1 MVSGFRAIFRNVSV
15 SVSRASTSTSSGTR
29 KNCCS
34 VSHDVPNIHICL
46 HIFCFN
52 CRNQV
57 LSITLGWPRLQAPLC
72 VADLVLLASARLK
85 LSQALGG
92 SVAIAVG
99 GFFLNSVGPISSV
112 SSNTGQVS
120 VQDSYIASIE
130 NHFVDC
136 AAESLT
142 EGSSSISFGASL
154 AFGGA
159 FAILHAPQITDL
171 QNGLQL
177 LPAAIDL
184 VGFNFDVIFVKSI
197 FSRCSATSTSQ
208 AGRSAQADAI
218 GGAVFA
224 RSVALSNFSVID
236 SHFIDSVVKVGAGAG
251 ALPSHSS
258 GGAVVVEFN
267 ASGYSVAVFASC
279 SFVNCAAR
287 GADSPSTAVTGGAI
301 SVSFAASVAITDS
314 KFINCKIQGA
324 LSVQSS
330 KISVS
335 GGAGVSL
342 SRSKNASVH
351 SCLFDATD
359 GQDDSATST
368 GLAIFA
374 ASSSYSRTDVTGT
387 SFKSSA
393 VIVSV
398 RCVSEEGLHYVGC
411 PVIGPQIFVSNSSIA
426 QLTPNASAVFKLV
439 GSSLMSFDP
448 QILQTFTRFG
458 IKCSLADFAVF
469 KEESPVSSAFPLDM
483 FSCKACSQFEISLS
497 ANEAWLEQIVHS
509 TNASNC
515 VRSSVDNNCPY
526 GVKRCQTFV
535 DVEQGFWTNFSES
548 GGLLRA
554 SRCPD
559 RYCGCDSSKDACPLS
574 PLLAANHVADS
585 LCRGNRSGVLCGGC
599 RRNFTHS
606 LNGYSCVSNDDC
618 SRDFGWV
625 WTLTVVGF
633 VLESIYI
640 VFTSVGEDDGFINC
654 VLFYGQMSLFARIPP
669 VSNNQADNSDA
680 ASWFSKSSQFS
691 SILSA
696 YQNSCFGPSMGAYE
710 ATAAQLIG
718 PLTVFMSSMLLIF
731 PAKLLLKKFHH
742 FFRKRKLDVQVTF
755 ATTLMNL
762 LLMLFSSVSSVVFQ
776 LITCQ
781 DTGQEKVVFIDG
793 TKTCSGAAFNFLSFL
808 AAMLS
813 LVPLVIWAGLKFN
826 RIPAHV
832 RAVLCSPYTDDA
844 YYWVALALLFRFV
857 VSVLSATVRQF
868 PSVSAMVLLFCTVC
882 MLMLLT
888 THRPYVDQ
896 RTYYMD
902 IFCYFCLIVQYMLQ
916 SLAGASESLGLSL
929 NQNSR
934 FFDTVRDASTASD
947 AIQSVFLFA

>member
-1 MVSGFRAIFRNVSV
+1 VSGFRAIFRNFSV
-15 SVSRASTSTSSGTR
+15 SVSRASTSTSSGTQ
-29 KNCCS
+29 KFCFS
-34 VSHDVPNIHICL
+34 VSHNVPNIYVHIYIL
-46 HIFCFN
+46 N
-52 CRNQV
+52 GRNQV
-57 LSITLGWPRLQAPLC
+57 LSATLGWPRLQAPSY

-92 SVAIAVG
+92 SVAIAIG
-99 GFFLNSVGPISSV
+99 GFLLNSVGSASST
-112 SSNTGQVS
+112 SSNAGQVS
-120 VQDSYIASIE
+120 VQDSHIAAID
-130 NHFVDC
+130 NQFVDC
-136 AAESLT
+136 AVESLT
-142 EGSSSISFGASL
+142 EDPTSTSFGASL

-171 QNGLQL
+171 QNSLQL

-184 VGFNFDVIFVKSI
+184 AGFNVTVVVLKSI
-197 FSRCSATSTSQ
+197 FARCSATSVSQ
-208 AGRSAQADAI
+208 AGRSALDAV
-218 GGAVFA
+218 GGAFFA

-236 SHFIDSVVKVGAGAG
+236 SHFSDSVVKVGAGAG

-258 GGAVVVEFN
+258 GGAVAVEFN
-267 ASGYSVAVFASC
+267 ASGNSVAIFASC
-279 SFVNCAAR
+279 SFANCAAR

-301 SVSFAASVAITDS
+301 SVSLAASVTIIDS
-314 KFINCKIQGA
+314 KFIKCKIQGA

-330 KISVS
+330 KFSVS
-335 GGAGVSL
+335 GGAAVSL

-351 SCLFDATD
+351 WCLFDATD

-374 ASSSYSRTDVTGT
+374 AFSSYSRTDVRDT
-387 SFKSSA
+387 SFKSST

-398 RCVSEEGLHYVGC
+398 RCVSDDGLHYVGC
-411 PVIGPQIFVSNSSIA
+411 PVIGPQIFASNSSIA

-439 GSSLMSFDP
+439 GSSLMAFDP
-448 QILQTFTRFG
+448 QILPAFTRFG
-458 IKCSLADFAVF
+458 IKCSLPDFAVF
-469 KEESPVSSAFPLDM
+469 KDQSPVSSAFPLHI
-483 FSCKACSQFEISLS
+483 FSCKACSQFEISFS
-497 ANEAWLEQIVHS
+497 ANEAWLEQIAHS

-515 VRSSVDNNCPY
+515 VRASIDNDCPY

-574 PLLAANHVADS
+574 PLLAANHEADS

-599 RRNFTHS
+599 RQNFTHS

-625 WTLTVVGF
+625 WTVTVIGF

-669 VSNNQADNSDA
+669 VYNNQADDSDA

-696 YQNSCFGPSMGAYE
+696 YRNSCYGPSMGAYE

-718 PLTVFMSSMLLIF
+718 PLTVFLSSMLLIF

-742 FFRKRKLDVQVTF
+742 FFRKRKLNVQVAF

-776 LITCQ
+776 LITCE
-781 DTGQEKVVFIDG
+781 DTGQEKVIFIDG
-793 TKTCSGAAFNFLSFL
+793 TKSCSGAAFNFLSFL
-808 AAMLS
+808 AAILS
-813 LVPLVIWAGLKFN
+813 LVPLLIWAGLKFN

-832 RAVLCSPYTDDA
+832 RAVLCSPYTDAA
-844 YYWVALALLFRFV
+844 YYWVALALLFRFI
-857 VSVLSATVRQF
+857 VSVVSATVRQF
-868 PSVSAMVLLFCTVC
+868 PSVSAMVLSVCTVC
-882 MLMLLT
+882 MLMLLLT
-888 THRPYVDQ
+888 QRPYVDQ

-902 IFCYFCLIVQYMLQ
+902 IFCHFCLIVQFMLQ
-916 SLAGASESLGLSL
+916 CLARASESLGLSL

-947 AIQSVFLFA
+947 AIQSVFLFFAD

>member
-1 MVSGFRAIFRNVSV
+1 
-15 SVSRASTSTSSGTR
+15 
-29 KNCCS
+29 
-34 VSHDVPNIHICL
+34 
-46 HIFCFN
+46 
-52 CRNQV
+52 
-57 LSITLGWPRLQAPLC
+57 
-72 VADLVLLASARLK
+72 

-92 SVAIAVG
+92 GVSIALG
-99 GFFLNSVGPISSV
+99 GFLHNSAGKNSGISLIA
-112 SSNTGQVS
+112 GQTY
-120 VQDSYIASIE
+120 VQDSHIASIE
-130 NHFVDC
+130 NRFVDC
-136 AAESLT
+136 AAESTT
-142 EGSSSISFGASL
+142 EGLTSISFGASS

-159 FAILHAPQITDL
+159 FAVFHAQQMTALTD
-171 QNGLQL
+171 GLEE
-177 LPAAIDL
+177 LPDTKIDL
-184 VGFNFDVIFVKSI
+184 AGSNFTVDVLKSN
-197 FSRCSATSTSQ
+197 FSRCSASSKSK
-208 AGRSAQADAI
+208 AGRSAQADAF
-218 GGAVFA
+218 GGAVYA
-224 RSVALSNFSVID
+224 SSVALHISMSD
-236 SHFIDSVVKVGAGAG
+236 SHFSDSSVNVSAGAG

-258 GGAVVVEFN
+258 GGAVAVEFK
-267 ASGYSVAVFASC
+267 ASNYSVALFTSC
-279 SFVNCAAR
+279 SFVNCTAR
-287 GADSPSTAVTGGAI
+287 GANIPSTAVTGGAI
-301 SVSFAASVAITDS
+301 SVSLAASVFIIYS

-330 KISVS
+330 EVCAS

-342 SRSKNASVH
+342 SRSKNISVYT
-351 SCLFDATD
+351 CVFDSID

-368 GLAIFA
+368 GLAIFS
-374 ASSSYSRTDVTGT
+374 ASSSYSRIDVMGT
-387 SFKSSA
+387 LFRSSA
-393 VIVSV
+393 VIFSV
-398 RCVSEEGLHYVGC
+398 QCVSDDGFYFVGC
-411 PVIGPQIFVSNSSIA
+411 SVFGPQIFVSNSNIA
-426 QLTPNASAVFKLV
+426 QLTPIKFDAFSLV

-448 QILQTFTRFG
+448 LISPIFTRFRM
-458 IKCSLADFAVF
+458 KCSLSEFAVF
-469 KEESPVSSAFPLDM
+469 KDQISISSAFPLVF
-483 FSCKACSQFEISLS
+483 FSCKACRQFDISHS
-497 ANEAWLEQIVHS
+497 ANEVWLEQIMDS
-509 TNASNC
+509 ANASNC

-599 RRNFTHS
+599 RQNFTHS

-618 SRDFGWV
+618 SQDFGWV
-625 WTLTVVGF
+625 WTLTVIGF
-633 VLESIYI
+633 VLQSIYI
-640 VFTSVGEDDGFINC
+640 VFTSVGKDDGFINC

-669 VSNNQADNSDA
+669 VSNNQEDNSDA

-696 YQNSCFGPSMGAYE
+696 YQNSCYGPSMGAYE

-718 PLTVFMSSMLLIF
+718 PLTVFLSSMLLIF

-742 FFRKRKLDVQVTF
+742 FLRKRKLNLQVTF

-781 DTGQEKVVFIDG
+781 DIGQEKVVFIDG
-793 TKTCSGAAFNFLSFL
+793 TKSCSGAAFNFLSFL

-813 LVPLVIWAGLKFN
+813 LAPLVIWAGLKFN

-832 RAVLCSPYTDDA
+832 RAVLCSPYTDDT

-882 MLMLLT
+882 MLMLLM

-916 SLAGASESLGLSL
+916 SLAGAPESLGLSL

-934 FFDTVRDASTASD
+934 FFDTVRDASTASV